1 MADAADSKSVAR
13 KGVWVQVPP
22 PVLSFLHFPEL
33 ILLTR
38 LRAEGDAAAFAPE
51 ARDQRRDCED
61 DEGDEGHCARV
72 GCAGGEDGLDVGDSA
87 CDEYAA
93 LVCEAG
99 QEAAHG
105 VGRKLRDVRGDDA
118 PSALH
123 HELQQE
129 RAREEQRERW
139 RERPQRDDE
148 NRAGEGEYHRAP
160 TPPAIR

>member
-22 PVLSFLHFPEL
+22 PVLSFPLFPEF
-33 ILLTR
+33 ILSTR
-38 LRAEGDAAAFAPE
+38 RSAEGDAASLAPQSC
-51 ARDQRRDCED
+51 DQRRDCED

-72 GCAGGEDGLDVGDSA
+72 GRAGGEDGLDVGDSA

-105 VGRKLRDVRGDDA
+105 VGRKLRDVRGDNT
-118 PSALH
+118 PSALY
-123 HELQQE
+123 HELHQE
-129 RAREEQRERW
+129 RAREEQRERR
-139 RERPQRDDE
+139 RERPQGDDE
-148 NRAGEGEYHRAP
+148 NGAG
-160 TPPAIR
+160 